1 MYTFAFKLLNL
12 VKSVVMI
19 KIITKNILFL
29 AFALGYLG
37 ISSGQFSKVQITNG
51 VAVKKGSSYYEK
63 PFMGGLNSPQFSKMD
78 LNQDGK
84 MDIII
89 FDRSDFKIL
98 PFLKTTKGNFQYAPE
113 YEKQLPTGQYIY
125 LTADI
130 NSDGKLDIFT
140 LSDIGDLLI
149 HINKSSDTVQKLT
162 FSNLGP
168 WYYRNQYDSTFF
180 NLYNPLSFGSSINDL
195 PAIQD
200 VDLDGDLDI
209 VSYDDFNLIYMMY
222 ADVRKEKGW
231 SKDTFEFQ
239 NMDYCYGYFWEGFD
253 GEIIL
258 NSCPSTLNFPKKLKP
273 RHAGGAACWFYD
285 QDNDGDMD
293 MYISN
298 INSPRITYLEN
309 GRAQNGNSYDTFIRV
324 DSLIF
329 DGKSFKDYSF
339 PGGYLIDVDGDE
351 LDDLVVAPNNFV
363 ESKETKQVHYFKN
376 NGIKSDTKFNFVTN
390 EFLTDQMIDLGGKS
404 SPLLWDIDADG
415 DLDLLVGNNGDFS
428 KTYGL
433 SDQIAFFENKG
444 TSKEPIFEL
453 INENFLNLKQYSL
466 SDIRINNGD
475 IDNDGDLD
483 LLIGTRKGNLVFF
496 ENTAGSNKPIQLQLK
511 SLDFLTFEKKPKE
524 NSFAPAVIDYNQDGI
539 NDLLIGN
546 YNGYL
551 ILFEGKSKTSAEFE
565 LISRNPWGIKSNEW
579 LLNVEEPYFA
589 SYGYSVPQVNDFD
602 LDGNLDIAVGTYYGD
617 IRIYNVH
624 NHPITDSLIATEKA
638 FYNQYQG
645 DTAAVRLGSYITLT
659 TGDLNGDSI
668 PEWIMGNTR
677 GGILFGK
684 SDKTINNNIGIN
696 QLSHKTVTFQVLP
709 NPSQSNKG
717 ITVLQ
722 PQFVSDWN
730 VNIYDITGKM
740 ILQKQLHKNEPGIFV
755 DTKNLSNGI
764 YLVQLQSKSGNQSGV
779 QKLII
784 EN

>member
-1 MYTFAFKLLNL
+1 MTR
-12 VKSVVMI
+12 
-19 KIITKNILFL
+19 IITLYILLLTTTF
-29 AFALGYLG
+29 G
-37 ISSGQFSKVQITNG
+37 IFDRSKGQFSKIQITNG
-51 VAVKKGSSYYEK
+51 VAVKKGNSYYEK
-63 PFMGGLNSPQFSKMD
+63 PFIGGVNSPQFSKMD

-89 FDRSDFKIL
+89 YDRSDYKIL
-98 PFLKTTKGNFQYAPE
+98 PFIKSTKGNFQYAPE
-113 YEKQLPTGQYIY
+113 YEKQLPPGKYIY

-130 NSDGKLDIFT
+130 NSDGKMDVFT
-140 LSDIGDLLI
+140 LSDIGDLII
-149 HINKSSDTVQKLT
+149 HINKSSDTLQKLQ

-168 WYYRNQYDSTFF
+168 GFYRNQYDTNHFI
-180 NLYNPLSFGSSINDL
+180 LYNPLSFGSSINDL

-209 VSYDDFNLIYMMY
+209 VTYDDFNLIYMMY
-222 ADVRKEKGW
+222 SDVRKEKGW

-258 NSCPSTLNFPKKLKP
+258 NSCPANLNFPKKLKP

-309 GRAQNGNSYDTFIRV
+309 ARAQNGNSYDTFVMV

-329 DGKSFKDYSF
+329 EGKSFKDYSF
-339 PGGYLIDVDGDE
+339 PGGYLIDVDGDNF
-351 LDDLVVAPNNFV
+351 DDLVVAPNNFI
-363 ESKETKQVHYFKN
+363 ESQETKQVHYYKN
-376 NGIKSDTKFNFVTN
+376 NGVKTDTKFNYVTN
-390 EFLTDQMIDLGGKS
+390 EFITDQMIDLGGKS

-415 DLDLLVGNNGDFS
+415 DLDLLIGNNGDFAN
-428 KTYGL
+428 TYGL
-433 SDQIAFFENKG
+433 ADQIALFVNKG
-444 TSKEPIFEL
+444 TSKEPLFEL
-453 INENFLNLKQYSL
+453 INENYLNLKQYGL

-483 LLIGTRKGNLVFF
+483 LLIGTRKGSLVLF
-496 ENTAGSNKPIQLQLK
+496 ENTAGNKKPILLQLK
-511 SLDFLTFEKKPKE
+511 SLDYLTFEKQPRE
-524 NSFAPAVIDYNQDGI
+524 NSFAPAVIDYNKDSI

-551 ILFEGKSKTSAEFE
+551 ILFEGKSKIKAEFE
-565 LISRNPWGIKSNEW
+565 LVSRNPWGIKSNEW

-589 SYGYSVPQVNDFD
+589 TNGYSVPHVNDFD
-602 LDGNLDIAVGTYYGD
+602 LDGNLDIAVGTNYGD
-617 IRIYNVH
+617 IRIYNIH

-638 FYNQYQG
+638 FYNQFQG
-645 DTAAVRLGSYITLT
+645 DTAAVIMGSYT
-659 TGDLNGDSI
+659 TVTSGDLNGDSI
-668 PEWIMGNTR
+668 PEWIIGCLR
-677 GGILFGK
+677 GGVLFGK
-684 SDKTINNNIGIN
+684 SDKTINNNIGVEKLAHNNIEF
-696 QLSHKTVTFQVLP
+696 KVLP

-722 PQFVSDWN
+722 PQFISDWN
-730 VNIYDITGKM
+730 VVVYTVTGKIM
-740 ILQKQLHKNEPGIFV
+740 LQKELLRNEPGVFM
-755 DTKNLSNGI
+755 DTKNLEPGLYLI
-764 YLVQLQSKSGNQSGV
+764 YLQSKTGFQSGI